1 MPNYTVVDEARDLIK
16 PYVDTGDSAQESLT
30 RSTVGWTGKNILPV
44 KLDDIKASNT
54 AGSWSGNVY
63 THNSVTFTVN
73 SDKSI
78 TINGTATG
86 GDARIDIYSKDN
98 RSFLTGQAVTITGF
112 DEGAST
118 STYYMYVNLH
128 TSSSGSY
135 AKSINIVD
143 EDGETYNIEGT
154 RYLYMA
160 TIKVISGTAV
170 SNKTI
175 KPMIRDAKIK
185 DSTYEPHHESVEVE
199 LIPIINKLRTDRR
212 NISDKVSELS
222 AAVQANDIYS
232 AGFSIGDYFESPTA
246 HELTQ
251 ESWNSST
258 STLST
263 STVSV
268 KFLYHLAHQNQ
279 YYGGYNNNAVIDK
292 RTATILVDTKVNRQW
307 HSGDASAV
315 GYSGSKLQT
324 FLAGDV
330 LDAIKADIAALTG
343 DTWSDHLVAHNKL
356 FTTGLSAWAWSNNQ
370 YISAPTESQFY
381 GHTEWTANSYQE
393 GEAVM
398 QLELMRKYRWNEIFG
413 NMWIWLRNMQAASV
427 ACTATT
433 AGIAYYDH
441 VVNTGRA
448 AGLIEFH

>member
-1 MPNYTVVDEARDLIK
+1 MAYKTIVDEARDLIK

-30 RSTVGWTGKNILPV
+30 RSTVGWTGKNLLQITETTNG
-44 KLDDIKASNT
+44 II
-54 AGSWSGNVY
+54 
-63 THNSVTFTVN
+63 TVN
-73 SDKSI
+73 TDKSI
-78 TINGTATG
+78 TVNGTPETRVWRVWTDKFKLPAGKYTFDGTPEGGSGATYCMRLESSNNG
-86 GDARIDIYSKDN
+86 THVDYFTDTGEGVTVEVASGTNYDYQVIIDIGA
-98 RSFLTGQAVTITGF
+98 GQ
-112 DEGAST
+112 S
-118 STYYMYVNLH
+118 
-128 TSSSGSY
+128 
-135 AKSINIVD
+135 
-143 EDGETYNIEGT
+143 
-154 RYLYMA
+154 
-160 TIKVISGTAV
+160 V
-170 SNKTI
+170 SNKTFY
-175 KPMIRDAKIK
+175 PMLTDAAIK
-185 DSTYEPHHESVEVE
+185 DRTYEPYHESVEVE

-251 ESWNSST
+251 ESWNAST

-356 FTTGLSAWAWSNNQ
+356 FTTGLGAWAWSNNQ

-398 QLELMRKYRWNEIFG
+398 QLELMRKYCWNEIFG

-427 ACTATT
+427 ACNANSY
-433 AGIAYYDH
+433 GIANSYG
-441 VVNTGRA
+441 VVNTSRA
-448 AGLIEFH
+448 SGLIEFH

>member
-16 PYVDTGDSAQESLT
+16 PYVDTGDSAQESLL
-30 RSTVGWTGKNILPV
+30 RGTVGWTGKN
-44 KLDDIKASNT
+44 KLRNDAVS
-54 AGSWSGNVY
+54 SGI
-63 THNSVTFTVN
+63 FTVN
-73 SDKSI
+73 TNKSI
-78 TINGTATG
+78 TANGSLSETTDFTIHKGSDIPA
-86 GDARIDIYSKDN
+86 GDYTISIGNEVTLPANVSVYVNAYNGSTYIKAIVTLTTTTN
-98 RSFLTGQAVTITGF
+98 RSSFTIDYDGYTDVKVGIYVTNSATFSNLT
-112 DEGAST
+112 
-118 STYYMYVNLH
+118 
-128 TSSSGSY
+128 
-135 AKSINIVD
+135 
-143 EDGETYNIEGT
+143 
-154 RYLYMA
+154 LY
-160 TIKVISGTAV
+160 
-170 SNKTI
+170 
-175 KPMIRDAKIK
+175 PMITDVREK
-185 DSTYEPHHESVEVE
+185 DSTYEPYHESVEVE

-251 ESWNSST
+251 ESWNAST

-356 FTTGLSAWAWSNNQ
+356 FTTGLGAWAWSNNQ

-427 ACTATT
+427 ACDANNGGL
-433 AGIAYYDH
+433 ADYSG
-441 VVNTGRA
+441 VVYTRRA

>member
-30 RSTVGWTGKNILPV
+30 RSTVGWTGKNLVRV
-44 KLDDIKASNT
+44 KETPSNALFT
-54 AGSWSGNVY
+54 LGANNIVTVNGSLSSDAYYRMSIDLELKSGNYFLSGCPEGGSATTYELQVVDITTNATY
-63 THNSVTFTVN
+63 RDYGEGVTFTADG
-73 SDKSI
+73 SHQYAI
-78 TINGTATG
+78 LIY
-86 GDARIDIYSKDN
+86 AR
-98 RSFLTGQAVTITGF
+98 AA
-112 DEGAST
+112 ASP
-118 STYYMYVNLH
+118 
-128 TSSSGSY
+128 
-135 AKSINIVD
+135 I
-143 EDGETYNIEGT
+143 
-154 RYLYMA
+154 
-160 TIKVISGTAV
+160 
-170 SNKTI
+170 SNKVFY
-175 KPMIRDAKIK
+175 PMITDAAIK
-185 DSTYEPHHESVEVE
+185 DRTFEPYHESVEVE

-251 ESWNSST
+251 ESWNAST

-356 FTTGLSAWAWSNNQ
+356 FTTGLGAWAWSNNQ

-427 ACTATT
+427 ACA
-433 AGIAYYDH
+433 AGNAGYAGSH
-441 VVNTGRA
+441 SVVYARLA